1 MQQKKAK
8 KNSISTSKSEVYN
21 FLTPLGVK
29 MYAEGKNAEKVVN
42 YLNQQGT
49 LDIIAICI
57 KYCQKN
63 KINSKPLIWGVQQ

>member
-1 MQQKKAK
+1 
-8 KNSISTSKSEVYN
+8 
-21 FLTPLGVK
+21 